1 MMRYLTRYFSL
12 DILIYLLHIFRYLDP
27 IKTLSGKVIYLKYPE
42 IYFMIYWDI
51 VGYLRYV
58 NISFEIWL
66 DILRYPV
73 RYLVQY
79 AILKDISRYWRYL
92 IIFQIYWDISNF
104 DLLKIIEISYIISD
118 ILDTLG
124 YLDLFSDISGVQP
137 LRCFTGACALD
148 IVWMPKLLERQGWL
162 KMICVRIS
170 NNYPVSAKIMHTWA
184 LIAAC
189 WSAGIELNN
198 ENNRENWYNANLGI
212 NSIISE

>member
-104 DLLKIIEISYIISD
+104 DLTENNWD
-118 ILDTLG
+118 ILHNFRYLG
-124 YLDLFSDISGVQP
+124 YFRISGLIFRY
-137 LRCFTGACALD
+137 LRCTTSQMLHWSLCTGHCLD
-148 IVWMPKLLERQGWL
+148 
-162 KMICVRIS
+162 
-170 NNYPVSAKIMHTWA
+170 AKASGASRMV
-184 LIAAC
+184 
-189 WSAGIELNN
+189 
-198 ENNRENWYNANLGI
+198 ENDMCTYKQ
-212 NSIISE
+212 